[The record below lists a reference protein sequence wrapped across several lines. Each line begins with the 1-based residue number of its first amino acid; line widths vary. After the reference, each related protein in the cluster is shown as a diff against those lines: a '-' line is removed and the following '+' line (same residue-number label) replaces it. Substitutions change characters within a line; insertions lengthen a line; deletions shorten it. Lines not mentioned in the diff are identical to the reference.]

1 MPNCLVSYR
10 KKQYR
15 KEKELM
21 CDKLCNYKQTDNSLY
36 LKKLELKSK
45 FEKNEK
51 LQAKV
56 QDEFIKVYHTFK
68 KKPHRQISIT
78 LLDIDNDK
86 MKLFLSY
93 SRCGKIYLYLYVPP
107 GCKHLLKKINE
118 LTIYNGESQKRI
130 SELTDSNI
138 LFQKKIF
145 ELGKINVDYEKNLIT
160 LTNLNI
166 KIEEQLLKTTQELL
180 FLEGANSISQEQSNE
195 LYAQLL
201 ESQNLLAELD
211 DFKSSAEQRISELL
225 LFIDKVQKGMHYIGK
240 GEETSVSCS
249 RLDFISL

>member
-1 MPNCLVSYR
+1 MR
-10 KKQYR
+10 MR
-15 KEKELM
+15 
-21 CDKLCNYKQTDNSLY
+21 
-36 LKKLELKSK
+36 
-45 FEKNEK
+45 
-51 LQAKV
+51 
-56 QDEFIKVYHTFK
+56 
-68 KKPHRQISIT
+68 
-78 LLDIDNDK
+78 
-86 MKLFLSY
+86 LFLSY

-118 LTIYNGESQKRI
+118 LTISNGAAQKRI

-160 LTNLNI
+160 LTNINI

-180 FLEGANSISQEQSNE
+180 FLEGANSISQEQYNE
-195 LYAQLL
+195 LYSQLTD
-201 ESQNLLAELD
+201 SKNLLSELD